1 MALPYSPKKLFRFF
15 AFVLLAFALLLCIPL
30 FFTSTPPQKPQKPP
44 IQQQQQQ
51 QKQQLTPPPPQQQ
64 QQQQG
69 QQEQQGNKQQSKPE
83 SIPIPH
89 KHVFNEWRWPQF
101 ENWLQDSA
109 WSFPIARHH
118 HQTNLRHSSQ
128 PLSFIRSLQTYTIQ
142 GHDPT
147 ALSGLVANKPLVA
160 DSNKLDITAIISVHS
175 KQEAIQRINSVLSQ
189 SIQPSNIVIVSQ
201 THSSTS
207 IEEYVKELKDP
218 QSASSLLLLSQ
229 LSSSSPYSSSSPSSE
244 QQEIQLPPLQYISID
259 TPEDAPAGSAA
270 SAAWLQLLHS
280 VESAWVWAVDTVVP
294 SDELENIYRLMRTS
308 EYEHALVGQRGVL
321 LPANLNKDPATAILC
336 LPDALDL
343 LPRVTQPVDMVQ
355 GAWLLKRAW
364 IPYLLADRRPDSLAS
379 PVGHFVSQNLLQH
392 ANIPTILAPFE
403 PSPLRSSSSVSAD
416 QQQETAECLEV
427 KHAFETNTQWQTL
440 LAKRTSPSALDSR
453 QITVRQH
460 HDKHSAVFFA
470 DGPEQAI
477 ALHPLICRFN
487 QTAHV
492 VVTGHSRGGLGGQAL
507 QLAFDH
513 TNCSTSVTI
522 HDLDL
527 EPLDDLALTSAVVW
541 KMTRLIQV
549 IRPQILIHIQNP
561 MDDALAQMASLQ
573 HVVAIALPADDVRH
587 VLWIADLSLETL
599 QFWHTIRIQLVVI
612 TDRRPHSLS
621 RLLQSSGRAHFLG
634 DKVNL
639 VVHMEQSADRVTKML
654 VNSFSWHHGEK
665 TIRHRVRKGGL
676 MPAIIESWYPNDN
689 DDYAVLLE
697 DDIEVSPL
705 FYCWSKY
712 AILKY
717 RYEQSNPAL
726 YGISLYSPRNLEL
739 LPEGRRPFDP
749 ALVLEPMHPPR
760 MPYVSQVPCSWGA
773 VYFPEHWR
781 EFHDY
786 LTSRIEDLRQEH
798 LLNITVPGSR
808 SDRWKKSWK
817 KYFIELVYLRA
828 YVMLYPN
835 FQHYESFSTNHLEF
849 GTHVKK
855 ARLQVVIDNFRVPLM
870 ERDTIIDQLPGHR
883 LPAFEGLPV
892 LDLWGRLKT
901 HAMLQDTAAVWHR
914 QVSACAR
921 THGRYDPQDLLC
933 PFPHSRQ
940 EIEASLAA
948 AAEAAELKRRLKPV
962 KTKEAVEHIEYV
974 TVYVA
979 PDSEKQQHSLSVEQE
994 IQEQE
999 DYLPKPIDVS
1009 DMLSL
1014 EEDHGFEDDEMQDLE
1029 SELDRLNRLY
1039 YHVYPLSWYDGAPAN
1054 PHDRNVYRS
1063 DDGLTYY

>member
-1 MALPYSPKKLFRFF
+1 MTLPYSPKKLFRFF
-15 AFVLLAFALLLCIPL
+15 AFGLLAFSLLLCIPL
-30 FFTSTPPQKPQKPP
+30 FFTPAPAPAVPVPVPAPASAPSQPQ
-44 IQQQQQQ
+44 
-51 QKQQLTPPPPQQQ
+51 PQQFI
-64 QQQQG
+64 
-69 QQEQQGNKQQSKPE
+69 QSQ
-83 SIPIPH
+83 PIP
-89 KHVFNEWRWPQF
+89 KHVFDEWPWPQF
-101 ENWLQDSA
+101 NSWQQDSA

-128 PLSFIRSLQTYTIQ
+128 PPSFLRSLQTYAIS
-142 GHDPT
+142 GHDLT
-147 ALSGLVANKPLVA
+147 ALDDLATNQQLTNP
-160 DSNKLDITAIISVHS
+160 DITTIISVHS
-175 KQEAIQRINSVLSQ
+175 KHQTDRIDAVLSQ
-189 SIQPSNIVIVSQ
+189 SLQPSNIIIVSQ
-201 THSSTS
+201 TH
-207 IEEYVKELKDP
+207 
-218 QSASSLLLLSQ
+218 LSQ
-229 LSSSSPYSSSSPSSE
+229 FIKEYIQESNNPS
-244 QQEIQLPPLQYISID
+244 LQHIALD

-280 VESAWVWAVDTVVP
+280 VETAWVWAVDSTMAT
-294 SDELENIYRLMRTS
+294 DELERIYRLMHTP
-308 EYEHALVGQRGVL
+308 EYEHALVGHRGVL
-321 LPANLNKDPATAILC
+321 LPANINKDPASTILC
-336 LPDALDL
+336 LPEAFDQ
-343 LPRVTQPVDMVQ
+343 LPRLAQPVDMIQ
-355 GAWLLKRAW
+355 GAWLLRRSW
-364 IPYLLADRRPDSLAS
+364 LPYLLADHRPDSLAS
-379 PVGHFVSQNLLQH
+379 PVGHFVSQSLLHH
-392 ANIPTILAPFE
+392 ANIPTILV
-403 PSPLRSSSSVSAD
+403 PLESSVD
-416 QQQETAECLEV
+416 QGCQEIIQE
-427 KHAFETNTQWQTL
+427 FETNNQWRTL
-440 LAKRTSPSALDSR
+440 LAKRTSPSALDYR

-460 HDKHSAVFFA
+460 HDRHSAVFFA

-492 VVTGHSRGGLGGQAL
+492 VVTGNSRGMSGNAL
-507 QLAFDH
+507 ERAFEH
-513 TNCSTSVTI
+513 TNCSSSVTI

-527 EPLDDLALTSAVVW
+527 EPLDELGLASAVVW

-549 IRPQILIHIQNP
+549 IRPQILIHIQNS
-561 MDDALAQMASLQ
+561 MEDSLAQLSRLQ
-573 HVVAIALPADDVRH
+573 HVVAIGLPADDVRH

-665 TIRHRVRKGGL
+665 TVRHRIRKGGL

-705 FYCWSKY
+705 FYSWSKY

-749 ALVLEPMHPPR
+749 ALVLEPTYPPR

-855 ARLQVVIDNFRVPLM
+855 ARLQVIIDNFRVPLM
-870 ERDTIIDQLPGHR
+870 ERDTILDQLPNHR

-901 HAMLQDTAAVWHR
+901 HDLLQDTGAIWHR

-921 THGRYDPQDLLC
+921 TLGRYDPQDLLC

-940 EIEASLAA
+940 EIEAALAA
-948 AAEAAELKRRLKPV
+948 ASEAAELKRRLKPV

-974 TVYVA
+974 TVYVT
-979 PDSEKQQHSLSVEQE
+979 PDPEKQHSLSVEQE

-1029 SELDRLNRLY
+1029 SELDRLNQLY
-1039 YHVYPLSWYDGAPAN
+1039 YHVYPLAW
-1054 PHDRNVYRS
+1054 H
-1063 DDGLTYY
+1063 DGLTDVQDQTMDRGF